1 MTDNTAA
8 NATPDPNATPDAN
21 ATPSPDTSAA
31 DPQPG
36 PVGLTKESATPK
48 KKANTKKAK
57 KPAKV
62 ENNEKPAAKVGGKS
76 TRKRITAPAR
86 LEKLKEQWRSGNL
99 PKGVA
104 VSNSGGSFKAFEF
117 VKE

>member
-1 MTDNTAA
+1 MTDNTPNNTTADTPTNA
-8 NATPDPNATPDAN
+8 N
-21 ATPSPDTSAA
+21 AA

-36 PVGLTKESATPK
+36 PVGLTKESAKPK
-48 KKANTKKAK
+48 EKANTKKAK
-57 KPAKV
+57 APAKV

-86 LEKLKEQWRSGNL
+86 LEKLEEQWRSGNL
-99 PKGVA
+99 PKGIA

-117 VKE
+117 TKE